1 VRVARTVVLYDSKD
15 YQSIPRRESR
25 TVLELFLLL
34 LMWGFAV
41 IAVGLLALLAAFY
54 IDEAWRKILLA
65 VEKDDD

>member
-1 VRVARTVVLYDSKD
+1 M
-15 YQSIPRRESR
+15 
-25 TVLELFLLL
+25 LELFLLL